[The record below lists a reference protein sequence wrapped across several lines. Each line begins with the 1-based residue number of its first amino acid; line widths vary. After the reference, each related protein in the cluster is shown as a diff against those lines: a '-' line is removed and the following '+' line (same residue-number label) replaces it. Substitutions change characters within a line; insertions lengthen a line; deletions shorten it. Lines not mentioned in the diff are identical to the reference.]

1 VNRAGTSRREGIV
14 GLPSLEVRCGGL
26 YVWGVRTT
34 WRTEADGEF
43 YCESC
48 GGDRNY
54 LRRTGVR
61 RLTVFNIPL
70 ARRGTVET
78 VAECGS
84 CHRRY
89 GLDALELPTSGRFS
103 AMLRDAVHTVA
114 LAVLSAGGAGSR
126 AAREAALE
134 AVREAG
140 FSDCTED
147 QLIGLLAALAADEGR
162 LPGSYDAEADAV
174 DGCGTWLSIE
184 LHEALEPL
192 TKHLVPQGR
201 EHILLQGAR
210 IALADGPYQ
219 PAEREALAAVGRSL
233 RLPEQDTARLLEA
246 AARTPS

>member
-1 VNRAGTSRREGIV
+1 V

-26 YVWGVRTT
+26 YIWGVRTT

-54 LRRTGVR
+54 LRRTGTR
-61 RLTVFNIPL
+61 RLTLFNIPL
-70 ARRGTVET
+70 LHRGVVDA
-78 VAECGS
+78 VAECGA
-84 CHRRY
+84 CHRHY
-89 GLDALELPTSGRFS
+89 DLDALEQPTSSRFS

-114 LAVLSAGGAGSR
+114 LAVLTAGGAGSR
-126 AAREAALE
+126 AVRETALE

-162 LPGSYDAEADAV
+162 LPGSGSYDALADAV

-192 TKHLVPQGR
+192 TRHLVPAGR

-210 IALADGPYQ
+210 IALADGPYL

-233 RLPEQDTARLLEA
+233 ALPEQDTARLLEA